1 MLLIESLFERSI
13 LLADLNVIAVS
24 VWARAKGAFSIVAI
38 IKAIRD
44 TITIFRIL
52 QTREIASDFTEA

>member
-13 LLADLNVIAVS
+13 LLVDLNVIAVS
-24 VWARAKGAFSIVAI
+24 VWAKAKGVFRIVAI

-44 TITIFRIL
+44 TITIFRI
-52 QTREIASDFTEA
+52 R